1 MSARESTV
9 LIVEPD
15 LDIQRVYRQK
25 LIHDPNIQLAGI
37 CSSMASAID
46 ILSRIHC
53 DVLFTELT
61 LPDGDGMDLIV
72 RAKTELN
79 IKHCVV
85 ITSRRSPSDIGMAME
100 CGATGYIIKGEP
112 GSTEVASIVRLVT
125 SGGSPISPSIASMVV
140 ARLKHKR
147 DLLTNKPSP
156 AKSFDRNVLSKRE
169 TEILKLLYQGKS
181 LVEIGEVLA
190 ISRYTVT
197 AHIKKIYRKLQVHSR
212 SAAVEEAVRRGLVG
226 KV

>member
-15 LDIQRVYRQK
+15 LDIQGVYRHK

-37 CSSMASAID
+37 CSSMASATA

-53 DVLFTELT
+53 DVLLTELS

-79 IKHCVV
+79 VKHCVV
-85 ITSRRSPSDIGMAME
+85 ITSKRSPSDIGMAME

-112 GSTEVASIVRLVT
+112 GSTELATIVRLAA
-125 SGGSPISPSIASMVV
+125 SGGSPISPSIAGTVV
-140 ARLKHKR
+140 EQLKHKR
-147 DLLTNKPSP
+147 DMLVNKSGP
-156 AKSFDRNVLSKRE
+156 AGNFDRNLLSKRE
-169 TEILKLLYQGKS
+169 AEILELLYQGKNF
-181 LVEIGEVLA
+181 VEIGELLG
-190 ISRYTVT
+190 ISHYTVT
-197 AHIKKIYRKLQVHSR
+197 AHIKKIYRKLQAHSR
-212 SAAVEEAVRRGLVG
+212 SAAIEEAVKRGLVG